1 MKILYQLTSPMEKT
15 LGEAEMV
22 RRRDVLRRYA
32 NLGTEVEVHSIPH
45 GPGSIESSYDA
56 ALVVPEL
63 LKVAPEAEGDGFD
76 ALIIGCF
83 SDPGIDAL
91 REIVEMPIIG
101 PGASAMHLAAQ
112 LGSRF
117 SIISPLAGGGGRIAA
132 RLRGL
137 GLRDKFASVRG
148 IAMSVLDLAQQPEA
162 TLERIA
168 TTGRCMAEEDGA
180 DVLVLG
186 CMSMA
191 FLDITEALQKR
202 LGMPVVNPVMAALKT
217 AEMLVA
223 MHLSHSKS
231 AYPAPPAKAVL

>member
-1 MKILYQLTSPMEKT
+1 MKILYQLTSPMEMT

-63 LKVAPEAEGDGFD
+63 LKAAPEAEHDGFD
-76 ALIIGCF
+76 AVIIGCF

-91 REIVEMPIIG
+91 REIVEIPIIG

-117 SIISPLAGGGGRIAA
+117 SIISPLAGGGGRVAA
-132 RLRGL
+132 RLRSL

-162 TLERIA
+162 TLERLA
-168 TTGRCMAEEDGA
+168 ATGRGIADEDGA

-191 FLDITEALQKR
+191 FLDITEALQER

-217 AEMLVA
+217 AEMIVA

-231 AYPAPPAKAVL
+231 AYPAPPVKAVL